1 MQTLKVIPKI
11 ISIIILVSIGYFGYT
26 QFFAKTYIS
35 SDITLKELKID
46 KGKTMVV
53 KNGAKITV
61 LGNAKIDGSIECEGG
76 PIKLI
81 TKGSLQVANKVECN
95 NQDMVA
101 LVAQS
106 GIEFGENAQVI
117 SSGNVFL
124 VDSEEHIPDSQE
136 AIDKLFEETG
146 MDTNDGKMRIG
157 PLGSDE
163 ENIDKRPKSIDA
175 ILKNSPVKILDSKNM
190 SKIDIVKTA
199 SAKDDTVVLNGN
211 WKIDPPKKGINN
223 PVFFVNFP
231 GRSLEINGSLSLP
244 KGRDAETV
252 KGGCDIQVPD
262 DEEEDELKNK
272 GKKNRQKDA
281 PRARFRAEKVTIG
294 SFTLTL
300 GDGGKGADA
309 ETDQCFYAV
318 AVAGTG
324 GKSGNLK
331 ITAGTEI
338 IIKDR
343 FTIIP
348 GKGGKGGN
356 AIAYGKKGNSGNPGG
371 NGGYAGAG
379 GGYGAN
385 NDKKLK
391 FLGDARGLDKIFIG
405 SVIGGDGG
413 DGIAN
418 PGDGGD
424 GDVCDSKGGLA
435 GYGYVEEGFGGM
447 PFLELLPQV
456 KRVKGAKDEL
466 GKGGKTVVNEANSG
480 KDGPP
485 CNENEQNTTS
495 TPAPK
500 KTDNSTKGLTARL
513 KFTPD
518 SGTNKAANA
527 TQVEFI
533 TNQYSPPYT
542 FDLKVDGKVALQGTI
557 SESDCTKG
565 QEFTSCVLAG
575 FKFDPS
581 WNNNNYEL
589 TVYDKTGKR
598 QAGYGRKASSGSS
611 WRPSCTGSDCPPPF
625 AQPLP

>member
-1 MQTLKVIPKI
+1 MQKGLAQPAL
-11 ISIIILVSIGYFGYT
+11 IIIIFILAITGYFGYT
-26 QFFAKTYIS
+26 RYFGKTYIS
-35 SDITLKELKID
+35 SDTTLKELKID
-46 KGKTMVV
+46 KGKTIIV

-61 LGNAKIDGSIECEGG
+61 LGDTKIDGSIEFEGG
-76 PIKLI
+76 
-81 TKGSLQVANKVECN
+81 VAI
-95 NQDMVA
+95 
-101 LVAQS
+101 VAQS
-106 GIEFGENAQVI
+106 GVEFGENAQVI

-175 ILKNSPVKILDSKNM
+175 ILKNSPVKPDSKKQ
-190 SKIDIVKTA
+190 SSISIVKTA
-199 SAKDDTVVLNGN
+199 SAKDDTVVLNGK
-211 WKIDPPKKGINN
+211 WKIEAPKKEINN

-244 KGRDAETV
+244 KGRDAQTV

-262 DEEEDELKNK
+262 DEEEDQLKNN

-281 PRARFRAEKVTIG
+281 PRARFRADKVTIG
-294 SFTLTL
+294 NFTLNL

-309 ETDQCFYAV
+309 ETDECYYAV

-324 GKSGNLK
+324 GNSGNLK

-338 IIKDR
+338 IIKDK
-343 FTIIP
+343 FTIMP
-348 GKGGKGGN
+348 GKGGKGGT
-356 AIAYGKKGNSGNPGG
+356 AIAYGKKGNSGNPGE

-391 FLGDARGLDKIFIG
+391 SLGDVKGLDKIFIG
-405 SVIGGDGG
+405 SLIGGDGG

-447 PFLELLPQV
+447 PFLELLPGV
-456 KRVKGAKDEL
+456 KRVEGAKDEL
-466 GKGGKTVVNEANSG
+466 GQDGKTIINQAKAG
-480 KDGPP
+480 KDSPP
-485 CNENEQNTTS
+485 CEEEGKEE
-495 TPAPK
+495 TPAGDKSSQRKASGLLSVFKFNSVALSKVTDIKLVSVSYKDYPIK
-500 KTDNSTKGLTARL
+500 KFGPFLPIKVELTVDGNL
-513 KFTPD
+513 VWQ
-518 SGTNKAANA
+518 
-527 TQVEFI
+527 TQV
-533 TNQYSPPYT
+533 
-542 FDLKVDGKVALQGTI
+542 LA
-557 SESDCTKG
+557 SDCND
-565 QEFTSCVLAG
+565 EIASPSCNVNG
-575 FKFDPS
+575 YKYDPS
-581 WNNNNYEL
+581 WKDRV
-589 TVYDKTGKR
+589 TIF
-598 QAGYGRKASSGSS
+598 KAFDARGVERARYTQIVKKGS
-611 WRPSCTGSDCPPPF
+611 
-625 AQPLP
+625 